1 MGTINFNE
9 LNKRAIKVTDRDYS
23 YIDGSY
29 LWKLRMSFGMS
40 QALFADYLGVTKKA
54 IEKWEQGVNKINAPV
69 LRLLFLFENNPEL
82 LSLMKEIKIS
92 NKNFILNRIKTF
104 EADEIINSEK
114 DDSEI
119 EVNFSSKKSWKKV
132 NGGQTYVPSNVWF
145 FRF

>member
-9 LNKRAIKVTDRDYS
+9 LNKRAIKFTDRDYS

-29 LWKLRMSFGMS
+29 LRKLRMSFGMS

-104 EADEIINSEK
+104 EADEIINTKK

-132 NGGQTYVPSNVWF
+132 NGGKTYVPSNV
-145 FRF
+145 

>member
-29 LWKLRMSFGMS
+29 LRKLRMSFGMS

-104 EADEIINSEK
+104 EADEIINTKK
-114 DDSEI
+114 DDCEI

-132 NGGQTYVPSNVWF
+132 NGGKTYVPSNV
-145 FRF
+145 

>member
-29 LWKLRMSFGMS
+29 LRKLSMSFGMS

-132 NGGQTYVPSNVWF
+132 NGGKTYVPSNV
-145 FRF
+145 

>member
-29 LWKLRMSFGMS
+29 LRKLRMSFGMS

-104 EADEIINSEK
+104 EADEIINTKK

-132 NGGQTYVPSNVWF
+132 NGGKTYVPSNV
-145 FRF
+145 

>member
-29 LWKLRMSFGMS
+29 LRKLRMSFGMS

-132 NGGQTYVPSNVWF
+132 NGGKTYVPSNV
-145 FRF
+145 

>member
-1 MGTINFNE
+1 MDTNE

-29 LWKLRMSFGMS
+29 LRKLRMSFGMS

-132 NGGQTYVPSNVWF
+132 NGGKTYVPSNV
-145 FRF
+145 

>member
-29 LWKLRMSFGMS
+29 LRKLRMNFGMS

-114 DDSEI
+114 DDSKI

-132 NGGQTYVPSNVWF
+132 NGGKTYVPSNV
-145 FRF
+145 

>member
-1 MGTINFNE
+1 MGAINFNE

-29 LWKLRMSFGMS
+29 LRKLRMSFGMS

-104 EADEIINSEK
+104 EAEEIINSEK
-114 DDSEI
+114 DDG
-119 EVNFSSKKSWKKV
+119 K
-132 NGGQTYVPSNVWF
+132 
-145 FRF
+145 

>member
-29 LWKLRMSFGMS
+29 LRKLRMSFGMS

-114 DDSEI
+114 DDVEI

-132 NGGQTYVPSNVWF
+132 NGGKTYVPSNV
-145 FRF
+145 

>member
-29 LWKLRMSFGMS
+29 LRKLRMSFGMS

-132 NGGQTYVPSNVWF
+132 NGGKMYVPSNV
-145 FRF
+145 

>member
-29 LWKLRMSFGMS
+29 LRKLRMSFGMS

-92 NKNFILNRIKTF
+92 NNNFILNRIKTY
-104 EADEIINSEK
+104 EEDEIINTKK

-132 NGGQTYVPSNVWF
+132 NGGKTYVPSNV
-145 FRF
+145 

>member
-29 LWKLRMSFGMS
+29 LRKLRMSFGMS

-82 LSLMKEIKIS
+82 LSLMKKIKIS

-132 NGGQTYVPSNVWF
+132 NGGKTYVPSNV
-145 FRF
+145 

>member
-9 LNKRAIKVTDRDYS
+9 LNKRAIKVADRDYS

-29 LWKLRMSFGMS
+29 LRKLRMSFGMS

-104 EADEIINSEK
+104 EADEIINTKK
-114 DDSEI
+114 DDGEI

-132 NGGQTYVPSNVWF
+132 NGGKTYVPSNV
-145 FRF
+145 

>member
-1 MGTINFNE
+1 MGTISFNE

-29 LWKLRMSFGMS
+29 LRKLRMSFGMS

-132 NGGQTYVPSNVWF
+132 NGGKTYVPSNV
-145 FRF
+145 

>member
-29 LWKLRMSFGMS
+29 LRKLRMSFGMS
-40 QALFADYLGVTKKA
+40 QTLFADYLGVTKKA

-132 NGGQTYVPSNVWF
+132 NGGKTYVPSNV
-145 FRF
+145 